1 MEIELPPLFSEFLK
15 SLNDHGVDY
24 LIIGGYAVGYHGY
37 SRTTDDFDLW
47 VRLSGENATR
57 IVAALTD
64 FGFGVPELQAE
75 LFRKEDQIV
84 RMGVPPHRVELMT
97 TISGVTFDECWSS
110 RIEDEWDGVPVAI
123 ISLAYLRKNKRASG
137 RLKDLADLEQLPKP

>member
-47 VRLSGENATR
+47 VRLRDEKATR

-64 FGFGVPELQAE
+64 FGFGVPELKAE

-84 RMGVPPHRVELMT
+84 RMGVPPNRIELMT
-97 TISGVTFDECWSS
+97 TISGVTFDECWQG
-110 RIEDEWDGVPVAI
+110 RMEDEWDGVPVAVI
-123 ISLAYLRKNKRASG
+123 GLDCLRKNERATG